1 MAICAITIVNTW
13 NDVHQAGDRLIS
25 AIEGNKST
33 PNSKIDKRLDEIDE
47 KLGEIKTKVEQIK
60 DEGIGK
66 S

>member
-25 AIEGNKST
+25 SIEGNEST
-33 PNSKIDKRLDEIDE
+33 PNSKIDKRLDEIDK
-47 KLGEIKTKVEQIK
+47 KLSEIKAKVEQIK
-60 DEGIGK
+60 DEGISK